1 MIGVYAQLPLGRR
14 DDSDSGR
21 VPKSE
26 RLHLGLELW
35 IHIMHIHHIN
45 FVVADLDEAI
55 GRFERILGQA
65 VERRDALPGRGALA
79 ARFKLG
85 GTWLVLVQPI
95 DSEGVPGRHLTEHGE
110 GFFLCSFGVDD
121 LDQCLSRLQE
131 AGVGLAGPPR
141 QGVDNWRV
149 QDLDPEYSL
158 GEQFQIT
165 EEVENG
171 D

>member
-1 MIGVYAQLPLGRR
+1 
-14 DDSDSGR
+14 
-21 VPKSE
+21 
-26 RLHLGLELW
+26 
-35 IHIMHIHHIN
+35 MHIHHIN
-45 FVVADLDEAI
+45 FVVEDLDEAI
-55 GRFERILGQA
+55 GRFERILGKP
-65 VERRDALPGRGALA
+65 VDRRDSLPGRGALTA
-79 ARFKLG
+79 GFKLG
-85 GTWLVLVQPI
+85 RAWFVLVQPI
-95 DSEGVPGRHLTEHGE
+95 DPEGVPGRHLAEHGE

-121 LDQCLSRLQE
+121 LDQTSSRLRQ

-141 QGVDNWRV
+141 QGLDNWRV